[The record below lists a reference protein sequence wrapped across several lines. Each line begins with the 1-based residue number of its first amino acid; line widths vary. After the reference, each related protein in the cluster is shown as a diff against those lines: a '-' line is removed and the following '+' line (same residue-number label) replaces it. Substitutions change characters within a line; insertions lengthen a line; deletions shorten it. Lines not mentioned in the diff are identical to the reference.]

1 MYKKNL
7 VFAGACAGMLLF
19 GVTLIT
25 LGSIATDLQARYLLD
40 AISTGTL
47 FSILPIG
54 ILAGSLIFGPVIDRF
69 GYKLLLILACLGMFA
84 GFQGIAFA
92 SSLSA
97 LKISIFV
104 FGVGSGI
111 IYGATNALVADISEK
126 HRGANLSL
134 LGVFFGLGVC

>member
-25 LGSIATDLQARYLLD
+25 LGSIATDLQARYSLD

-69 GYKLLLILACLGMFA
+69 GYKLLLILACLGMSA

-92 SSLSA
+92 SGLAA

-104 FGVGSGI
+104 F
-111 IYGATNALVADISEK
+111 
-126 HRGANLSL
+126 
-134 LGVFFGLGVC
+134 